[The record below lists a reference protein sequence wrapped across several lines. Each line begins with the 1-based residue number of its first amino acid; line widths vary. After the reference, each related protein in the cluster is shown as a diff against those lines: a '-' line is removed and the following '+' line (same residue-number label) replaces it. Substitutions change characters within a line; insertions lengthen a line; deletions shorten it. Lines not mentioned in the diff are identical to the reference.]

1 VGAGSITRED
11 DTGVHVIGGLLPPA
25 KQTNL
30 HPFGLLDYAV
40 AFLGHVMLTNALG
53 FEQVRRV
60 DGEVVERFERGT
72 RR

>member
-1 VGAGSITRED
+1 MGAGSITREN
-11 DTGVHVIGGLLPPA
+11 DTDVHVVGGLLPPA

-30 HPFGLLDYAV
+30 HSFGLLDYAI
-40 AFLGHVMLTNALG
+40 AFLGYVMLTNALG

-72 RR
+72 GE

>member
-11 DTGVHVIGGLLPPA
+11 GTGVHVIGGLLPPA

-40 AFLGHVMLTNALG
+40 AFLSHVMLTNALG
-53 FEQVRRV
+53 FRQVRRV
-60 DGEVVERFERGT
+60 NGEVVERFERGE
-72 RR
+72 

>member
-1 VGAGSITRED
+1 MGAGSITRED
-11 DTGVHVIGGLLPPA
+11 DTGVHVVGLLPPA

-30 HPFGLLDYAV
+30 HLFGLLDYAV
-40 AFLGHVMLTNALG
+40 AFLGHVMLTNALD

-72 RR
+72 GE

>member
-1 VGAGSITRED
+1 MGAGSIARED
-11 DTGVHVIGGLLPPA
+11 GTGVHDIGGLLPPA

-30 HPFGLLDYAV
+30 HSFGLLDYAV

-60 DGEVVERFERGT
+60 DGKVVERFERGT
-72 RR
+72 GR